1 MCVVDLMIAG
11 LREENDKEKRQKQ
24 QDNKDTE

>member
-24 QDNKDTE
+24 QENKDTE